1 MQANVGDTVLYYEIF
16 GQGYP
21 LVLIRGLGSNS
32 DHWYEQT
39 PVFSREYRVIVFDNR
54 GAGRSSDPGG
64 AFSILMMAQDVIG
77 LLDELKIDRTHVF
90 GLSMG
95 GMIAQELA
103 IRYPGRVNGLVLACT
118 HCGGP
123 HQISASAE
131 VGSIFMEMIQT
142 ASDESKSRAATCL
155 FHKETLE
162 KRPEVARRYAEI
174 SLKWPVTANTLT
186 KQWEAIA
193 KHDAFERLPHIKSPT
208 LVLTG
213 DGDVLI
219 PPENSKI
226 LAERIPGAEL
236 KIIPGGGHQV
246 LVEQPAPCN
255 AAILEFLRKRD
266 V

>member
-1 MQANVGDTVLYYEIF
+1 MQANFGDAVLYYETF
-16 GQGYP
+16 GEGYP
-21 LVLIRGLGSNS
+21 LVLIRGLGSNA

-39 PVFSREYRVIVFDNR
+39 PVLSREYRVIVFDNR
-54 GAGRSSDPGG
+54 GVARSNDPGG
-64 AFSILMMAQDVIG
+64 DLSILVMAQDVIG
-77 LLDELKIDRTHVF
+77 LLDYLKIDQAHVY

-123 HQISASAE
+123 HQIAASAE
-131 VGSIFMEMIQT
+131 VGSIFMDMIQT
-142 ASDESKSRAATCL
+142 GSDESKLKAAVCL

-162 KRPEVARRYAEI
+162 KRPEVAKRYSEI
-174 SLKWPVTANTLT
+174 SLKRPVTAKTLT
-186 KQWEAIA
+186 KQWEAIH
-193 KHDAFERLPHIKSPT
+193 KHDAFDRLPRIKAST

-236 KIIPGGGHQV
+236 KIISGGGHQV
-246 LVEQPAPCN
+246 LVEQPEACN
-255 AAILEFLRKRD
+255 AAVLEFLRNLN
-266 V
+266 